1 MATDTSASMPSGSA
15 PGSALQDFASQDPA
29 SGTAP
34 QVSTFQNSAP
44 SQPTPPPPFYP
55 PLFTIGDGDVVIS
68 IMPGPKNKIR
78 VSSTLLGEKS
88 HVFSAMLSSRWD
100 YNKRTVEEVC
110 LADGTSSQVRRFELV
125 FDNNGSYLL
134 GKATSENAHR
144 RRAIAL
150 ATIEG
155 AVYRSFI
162 EKSLCHTKFG
172 LPYSER
178 EWRMVMAIN
187 YLCFA
192 MLFELP
198 LEHTSVQRNILDAKQ
213 MIAMGYPARV
223 TCIVFRVL
231 EWIDYY
237 GVLYSIRH
245 KFALLI
251 IHMVPQKEINEH
263 KLAYLRLASLLR
275 DTDLLAHL
283 ADNDL
288 LFGESLVSQCG
299 PLENRYGV
307 KRWLVE
313 CERSLYVLHDISWDL
328 LNAPRRSEGVEF
340 SAPASRAAC
349 QRWYEWM
356 LQLREEASLHRLFTD
371 LTWSHAGALDLPLA
385 LLPPAR
391 AALFTG
397 FTGFGIANSHPQ
409 LTQVEVNDAEQLMRT
424 WTASVLD
431 QIRAHVDKAHVRGG
445 FRLNYDTFFER
456 SKCPWDYRQKDSL
469 TEIDEI
475 LLSQLVVN
483 NSLSDL
489 IGH

>member
-1 MATDTSASMPSGSA
+1 MATDTSDSITSGSA
-15 PGSALQDFASQDPA
+15 LGSALQDSIP
-29 SGTAP
+29 
-34 QVSTFQNSAP
+34 QNSAT
-44 SQPTPPPPFYP
+44 SQSTPPSPFYP

-68 IMPGPKNKIR
+68 IMPGPKNEIR

-88 HVFSAMLSSRWD
+88 HIFSAMLSSRWD

-110 LADGTSSQVRRFELV
+110 LADGTSSLVRRFELV

-155 AVYRSFI
+155 AVYRPFI
-162 EKSLCHTKFG
+162 ERSLCHTKFG

-223 TCIVFRVL
+223 TCIVFRML

-328 LNAPRRSEGVEF
+328 LSTPRRSEGVEF
-340 SAPASRAAC
+340 SAPVSRAAC
-349 QRWYEWM
+349 QRWYKWM
-356 LQLREEASLHRLFTD
+356 LQLREEASLHQLFTD
-371 LTWSHAGALDLPLA
+371 LSWSHAGALDLPLA

-409 LTQVEVNDAEQLMRT
+409 LTRVEVNDAEQLMRT
-424 WTASVLD
+424 WTASDLD

-456 SKCPWDYRQKDSL
+456 SKCPWDYRRNESPTDN
-469 TEIDEI
+469 DDI

>member
-1 MATDTSASMPSGSA
+1 
-15 PGSALQDFASQDPA
+15 
-29 SGTAP
+29 
-34 QVSTFQNSAP
+34 
-44 SQPTPPPPFYP
+44 
-55 PLFTIGDGDVVIS
+55 
-68 IMPGPKNKIR
+68 
-78 VSSTLLGEKS
+78 
-88 HVFSAMLSSRWD
+88 
-100 YNKRTVEEVC
+100 
-110 LADGTSSQVRRFELV
+110 
-125 FDNNGSYLL
+125 
-134 GKATSENAHR
+134 
-144 RRAIAL
+144 
-150 ATIEG
+150 
-155 AVYRSFI
+155 
-162 EKSLCHTKFG
+162 
-172 LPYSER
+172 
-178 EWRMVMAIN
+178 MAIN

-223 TCIVFRVL
+223 TCIVFRML

-251 IHMVPQKEINEH
+251 IHMVPQQEINEH

-288 LFGESLVSQCG
+288 LFGESLVPQCG
-299 PLENRYGV
+299 PLGNRYGV

-313 CERSLYVLHDISWDL
+313 CEKSLYVLHDISWDL
-328 LNAPRRSEGVEF
+328 LNTPRRSEGVEF
-340 SAPASRAAC
+340 SAPAPRAAC

-356 LQLREEASLHRLFTD
+356 LQLRQEASLHLLFTD
-371 LTWSHAGALDLPLA
+371 LTWSHAGTLDLPLA
-385 LLPPAR
+385 LLLPAR
-391 AALFTG
+391 AAL

-424 WTASVLD
+424 WTASALD
-431 QIRAHVDKAHVRGG
+431 QIRAHVDEAHVRGG

-456 SKCPWDYRQKDSL
+456 SKCPWDYRQEESSTDN
-469 TEIDEI
+469 DDI
-475 LLSQLVVN
+475 LLSRLVVN

-489 IGH
+489 IGHKNSA

>member
-1 MATDTSASMPSGSA
+1 MATDTADSMSSGSA
-15 PGSALQDFASQDPA
+15 PGSALQDFASQDLTPGPA
-29 SGTAP
+29 P
-34 QVSTFQNSAP
+34 KDSTLQYSAP

-68 IMPGPKNKIR
+68 IMPGPKNEIR
-78 VSSTLLGEKS
+78 ISSTLLGEKS

-110 LADGTSSQVRRFELV
+110 LADGTSSLVRHFELV

-144 RRAIAL
+144 RRAIAI

-155 AVYRSFI
+155 AVYRSFV

-178 EWRMVMAIN
+178 EWRMVIAIN

-223 TCIVFRVL
+223 TCIVFRML

-251 IHMVPQKEINEH
+251 IHMVPQREINEH

-313 CERSLYVLHDISWDL
+313 CEKSLYVLHDISWDL
-328 LNAPRRSEGVEF
+328 LNTPRRSEGVEF
-340 SAPASRAAC
+340 SAPASRAA
-349 QRWYEWM
+349 Y
-356 LQLREEASLHRLFTD
+356 
-371 LTWSHAGALDLPLA
+371 LPLA

-391 AALFTG
+391 AAL

-424 WTASVLD
+424 WTVSALD
-431 QIRAHVDKAHVRGG
+431 QIRAHVDEAHVRGG

-456 SKCPWDYRQKDSL
+456 SKCPWDYRRNESPTDN
-469 TEIDEI
+469 DDI

>member
-1 MATDTSASMPSGSA
+1 M
-15 PGSALQDFASQDPA
+15 
-29 SGTAP
+29 
-34 QVSTFQNSAP
+34 
-44 SQPTPPPPFYP
+44 
-55 PLFTIGDGDVVIS
+55 
-68 IMPGPKNKIR
+68 
-78 VSSTLLGEKS
+78 STLLGEKS

-110 LADGTSSQVRRFELV
+110 LVDGTSSQVRRFELV

-144 RRAIAL
+144 RRAIAI
-150 ATIEG
+150 ATIQG
-155 AVYRSFI
+155 AVYRSFV

-223 TCIVFRVL
+223 TCIVFRML

-328 LNAPRRSEGVEF
+328 LGTPRRSEGVEF
-340 SAPASRAAC
+340 SAPAP
-349 QRWYEWM
+349 Q
-356 LQLREEASLHRLFTD
+356 ASLHQLFTD

-385 LLPPAR
+385 LLPPTR

-397 FTGFGIANSHPQ
+397 LGIVNSHPQ

-424 WTASVLD
+424 WTASALD
-431 QIRAHVDKAHVRGG
+431 QIRAHVDKAHVRGD

-456 SKCPWDYRQKDSL
+456 SKCPWDYRRNESPKD
-469 TEIDEI
+469 DDDN
-475 LLSQLVVN
+475 LLSLLVVN